1 MNRKKYRFIFYTISI
16 TIIVTI
22 AIQFYWNYRNYE
34 ENKQNVFNEITL
46 SLDNALEEYYA
57 KYFKKNIKYRTA
69 IKKEIGKDSFNL
81 KVRAAQKIKNNSST
95 QFNINLGYKR
105 ITKKQ
110 KISPN
115 KNYNKYKK
123 GAYQKKNERKL
134 YNNVDLQKR
143 LLPLFFSMSSK
154 SINFKTLDSL
164 LQNQLTK
171 KSLALKYNIQLLKND
186 SLLFS
191 TKRVLNTSNEI
202 ITTSSKSSFLKTS
215 EKIELLYEN
224 PKLETLKKGIYG
236 ILISLFFSLLIISCL
251 FYLLHI
257 IHKQK
262 ELAVIKNDLISNI
275 THEFKTPIATVSSAI
290 EAMENFNILEDAKKT
305 KKYLA
310 ISSLQ
315 LKKLHQMVEKILETS
330 ILDNKALVL
339 KKEQTDVVEIIKK
352 SITKYQLL
360 HQNKHISFDSDLKV
374 LNIYLDRFH
383 FENVISNL
391 IDNAVKYGGTTIKIN
406 IKRNSKTT
414 EILIIDNG
422 NGINKNQQEKIF
434 DQFYRVPQGNT
445 HNVKGF
451 GIGLYYCKKII
462 EQHNGLLTLT
472 SSKNKTIFK
481 LIFMNE

>member
-69 IKKEIGKDSFNL
+69 IKKEIDKDSFNL

-171 KSLALKYNIQLLKND
+171 KSLTLKYNIQLFKND

-305 KKYLA
+305 KSTLLYL
-310 ISSLQ
+310 
-315 LKKLHQMVEKILETS
+315 
-330 ILDNKALVL
+330 
-339 KKEQTDVVEIIKK
+339 
-352 SITKYQLL
+352 
-360 HQNKHISFDSDLKV
+360 
-374 LNIYLDRFH
+374 
-383 FENVISNL
+383 
-391 IDNAVKYGGTTIKIN
+391 
-406 IKRNSKTT
+406 
-414 EILIIDNG
+414 
-422 NGINKNQQEKIF
+422 
-434 DQFYRVPQGNT
+434 
-445 HNVKGF
+445 
-451 GIGLYYCKKII
+451 LY
-462 EQHNGLLTLT
+462 N
-472 SSKNKTIFK
+472 
-481 LIFMNE
+481 